1 VGRNN
6 VGKSRILRALH
17 IAIRGIPV
25 ESDDLTVGLNESAE
39 IDLVVAPHPSGMH
52 LAELPSEPDSIA
64 KPVTKMFDESLQGVF
79 GDGLSVVSTDPT
91 QQRYAWRTIIEP
103 ATEGRGARSQTQV
116 LAYSVDTSEWQ
127 PQQAMLPGS
136 VRCLVHAELVETSRD
151 LDDELRRRGTAI
163 RRILNDL
170 QVESPQ
176 RESLEQQLAEL
187 GEDILGNSK
196 TLSGLRDSLNS
207 LDHYVDAVGSA
218 QVDPVPRT
226 LEELARSVGVSFDDG
241 SEPLASRLHGSGVR
255 SLASLLV
262 QDVFYRQAL
271 GADGGDIRPHPVTL
285 IEEPEAHL
293 HPHAILE
300 VSELLESED
309 RQVVATTHSPML
321 ASAVTP
327 QCLRL
332 LRRDGTGGYGAIDFG
347 PTQHEKDVPRTK
359 NPHFYASEMEKLK
372 RLVERPFSELL
383 FARAVVIG
391 DGATE
396 RAFFPPILRAALGSR
411 AHGISV
417 IDSGGM
423 NNNLVSAVIKFAR
436 HAEFPI
442 VIFADSDTAGAERV
456 RQLVGQS
463 KLDESTEVVWASESS
478 THADSSQQDRSVA
491 IERMM
496 IDASS
501 EACKAACKAMGT
513 SVADET
519 DERDLLSA
527 LQDHK
532 GAIGTTLAKEFLST
546 HPYTDGSNWPKPL
559 RELTELMK
567 ARLNETPATA
577 PEVAP

>member
-1 VGRNN
+1 VASARGGGTGSAGAPEGDRPPATIVGSASAMQEVFRAIGRLSRSM
-6 VGKSRILRALH
+6 VTVLVTGESGTGKELVARALH
-17 IAIRGIPV
+17 EHSPCSDGPFIAV
-25 ESDDLTVGLNESAE
+25 NT
-39 IDLVVAPHPSGMH
+39 
-52 LAELPSEPDSIA
+52 
-64 KPVTKMFDESLQGVF
+64 
-79 GDGLSVVSTDPT
+79 
-91 QQRYAWRTIIEP
+91 P
-103 ATEGRGARSQTQV
+103 A
-116 LAYSVDTSEWQ
+116 
-127 PQQAMLPGS
+127 
-136 VRCLVHAELVETSRD
+136 
-151 LDDELRRRGTAI
+151 
-163 RRILNDL
+163 
-170 QVESPQ
+170 
-176 RESLEQQLAEL
+176 
-187 GEDILGNSK
+187 
-196 TLSGLRDSLNS
+196 
-207 LDHYVDAVGSA
+207 
-218 QVDPVPRT
+218 VP
-226 LEELARSVGVSFDDG
+226 
-241 SEPLASRLHGSGVR
+241 P
-255 SLASLLV
+255 
-262 QDVFYRQAL
+262 
-271 GADGGDIRPHPVTL
+271 
-285 IEEPEAHL
+285 
-293 HPHAILE
+293 
-300 VSELLESED
+300 ELLESEG

-372 RLVERPFSELL
+372 RLVERPFGELL
-383 FARAVVIG
+383 FSRAVVIG

-423 NNNLVSAVIKFAR
+423 NNNLVSAVIKFAH

-501 EACKAACKAMGT
+501 EACKAMGN

-527 LQDHK
+527 LQEHK

-559 RELTELMK
+559 LELTELLRAQLDSKQTAM
-567 ARLNETPATA
+567 PA
-577 PEVAP
+577 VAP